1 MIFNWIKSKFTHLSM
16 IIILII
22 SIAGLF
28 IIEKTKTLAPDSAY
42 STKVQAAQIMII
54 SLNRSFSHYT
64 QESSGIFG
72 KPWGSQRTFNTSTF
86 ENRPKPYH
94 LPGLVIFYF

>member
-1 MIFNWIKSKFTHLSM
+1 M

-42 STKVQAAQIMII
+42 STKVQAAQIM
-54 SLNRSFSHYT
+54 N
-64 QESSGIFG
+64 ESMKTIRDY
-72 KPWGSQRTFNTSTF
+72 RT
-86 ENRPKPYH
+86 ENGPQINNVTDPN
-94 LPGLVIFYF
+94 LTGLIWEEWTPLTIL